1 MYGRGQVARRGHGR
15 QTKTAADMSSGT
27 ILQLRDSSVEAI
39 TTDGDRVRVRFA
51 PAMIVKS
58 QGIPLVDASTLWIQS
73 GELVIEEAQIE
84 GDLPAF
90 PAAVKT
96 GSMEAGGVKY
106 VGSAQLPLDT
116 QGYAQLTLSFAG
128 DETQVLITGA
138 GARLN
143 MEDIPKYVE
152 HIADTQPKV

>member
-1 MYGRGQVARRGHGR
+1 
-15 QTKTAADMSSGT
+15 MSSGT
-27 ILQLRDSSVEAI
+27 ILQLHDSTVEAI
-39 TTDGDRVRVRFA
+39 TADGERVQVRFA

-96 GSMEAGGVKY
+96 GSMEAGGIKY
-106 VGSAQLPLDT
+106 MGSAPVPLDT
-116 QGYAQLTLSFAG
+116 LGYAQLTLSFG
-128 DETQVLITGA
+128 GKENPVVITGG
-138 GARLN
+138 GARLD